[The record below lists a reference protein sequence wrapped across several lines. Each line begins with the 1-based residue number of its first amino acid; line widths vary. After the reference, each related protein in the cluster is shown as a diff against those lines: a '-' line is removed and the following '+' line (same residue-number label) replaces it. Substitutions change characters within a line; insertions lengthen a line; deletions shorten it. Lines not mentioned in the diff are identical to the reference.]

1 MRLAQGLMF
10 MTVYVR
16 ERKRDKREG
25 VEAGYGVCVCVL
37 CVCVP
42 ALSVCVL

>member
-16 ERKRDKREG
+16 ERRRVKREKG
-25 VEAGYGVCVCVL
+25 EGYVMYVCVL